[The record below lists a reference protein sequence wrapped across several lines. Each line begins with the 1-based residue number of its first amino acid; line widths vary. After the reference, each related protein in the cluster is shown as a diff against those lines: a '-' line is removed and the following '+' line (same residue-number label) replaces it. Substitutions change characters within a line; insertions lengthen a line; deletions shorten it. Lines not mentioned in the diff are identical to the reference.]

1 MDLWHFHFHTLMIGR
16 QVCAFMHDSVC
27 VSSRDESE
35 KGGRVHLIYLP
46 DCCVTMITPNGCH
59 YNKWPDYCNS
69 VWETYWRPNKPA
81 LNGTLLRLTLWHV
94 HKRLLHRALTSLVSE
109 AVIMI
114 SFFPAIS
121 KSEGLLLYLETASV
135 KEDVYRSLRKILTQ
149 VFVTQISA
157 FKVVFLSS
165 KFIKRKKKYLT
176 FTPISVN
183 WY

>member
-1 MDLWHFHFHTLMIGR
+1 MYIGSLTFSFSHPNDR
-16 QVCAFMHDSVC
+16 KASVC
-27 VSSRDESE
+27 VYAWQCVCGCVCLVEMNQRKEGECTWFICLTAVWRWSPLMVVIITND
-35 KGGRVHLIYLP
+35 LITATLF
-46 DCCVTMITPNGCH
+46 G
-59 YNKWPDYCNS
+59 
-69 VWETYWRPNKPA
+69 ETYWRPNKPA
-81 LNGTLLRLTLWHV
+81 LNGMLLRLTLWHV

-135 KEDVYRSLRKILTQ
+135 EEDVYRSLRKILTQ

-165 KFIKRKKKYLT
+165 KFIKRKKNT
-176 FTPISVN
+176 
-183 WY
+183 

>member
-1 MDLWHFHFHTLMIGR
+1 MYIGSLTFSFSHPNDR
-16 QVCAFMHDSVC
+16 KASVCVYAWQCVCVC
-27 VSSRDESE
+27 VSSQDESE

-81 LNGTLLRLTLWHV
+81 LNGMLLRLTLWHV

-135 KEDVYRSLRKILTQ
+135 EEDVYRSLRKILTQ

-165 KFIKRKKKYLT
+165 KFIKRKKNT
-176 FTPISVN
+176 
-183 WY
+183 